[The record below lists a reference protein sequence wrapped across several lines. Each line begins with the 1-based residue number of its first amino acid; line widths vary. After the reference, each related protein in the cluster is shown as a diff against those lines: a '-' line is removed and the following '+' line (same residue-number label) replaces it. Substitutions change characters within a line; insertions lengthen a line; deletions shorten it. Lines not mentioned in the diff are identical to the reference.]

1 MTCFDQFLCVFDKT
15 FDKDAP
21 FKQVNMKE
29 EKEALKPQLATGIKK
44 SIKVRGK
51 LYKEMVKDREVHEEK
66 EKSLKNTEIR

>member
-1 MTCFDQFLCVFDKT
+1 
-15 FDKDAP
+15 
-21 FKQVNMKE
+21 MKE